1 MCLTVGHV
9 LPGSC
14 GVQSDPALTGAIV
27 QQMEV
32 LKKIYSRRDSTQKK
46 IIAAEIAVTT
56 AMDKMHQVEDK
67 MLNYMSNIS
76 GAFQNLYQIKRAA
89 ELVAVDIPNSMAEV
103 RRAIGAGHFE
113 GTAIALIASEEL
125 QDMTTEMMSL
135 YPFMA
140 ELVTSGTYSSEDI
153 DENGNS
159 VTKHHKVNLLN
170 SYERYWICDRVT
182 GTLERINSSLIILSW
197 QIRTMRLRDLFIALD
212 PLSWYKLLS
221 MKGIVEAAIYE
232 WDRNT

>member
-67 MLNYMSNIS
+67 MLNYMANSS

-125 QDMTTEMMSL
+125 QDMTKMMSL